1 MRGDSP
7 SMSDRK
13 KETKKLLLLIFLLAV
28 SLRLFTAIYY
38 LNFDPHAQV
47 VLDGKPFLTGRYS
60 TDEIIGDRDRYNNL
74 AQSVSYY
81 GTFAPVMG
89 SETHPPLYPLFL
101 SVFYVLF
108 GYHVYSFL
116 IPQILLDSLN
126 SILIFFLAQYLF
138 VNRKIS
144 FISAL
149 FYACNPHFILTSIQL
164 YSEALYFFLV
174 IAVILSF
181 KELFLKFSIK
191 NIVACG
197 IFMSLAALCRTI
209 FLAFIPF
216 AFAWFVY
223 AFRSL
228 KKRMWI
234 GLAVL
239 CASTVLL
246 FIPWLARN
254 YALFG
259 KPVFSSD
266 YSIVLAKSITLA
278 DRGQAEKYLVNNRA
292 PVSHFIRWVFKRPS
306 RYLAA
311 TRGRFTT
318 FFFDAYPQGV
328 SGRHQF
334 IAHIIF
340 YLIFPLGYIGLLVE
354 VWRRQK
360 LPLLIFLFIASTVF
374 VHILTDID
382 GELRYRLPT
391 EIFLGIFAWYGI
403 MFLSYILRKEK

>member
-1 MRGDSP
+1 MRTDSS
-7 SMSDRK
+7 SMPDRK
-13 KETKKLLLLIFLLAV
+13 KEVKKLLLLVFLLAV
-28 SLRLFTAIYY
+28 ALRLFTAIYY
-38 LNFDPHAQV
+38 LNFDPHAQS
-47 VLDGKPFLTGRYS
+47 VLDGKPFLGAGYS

-81 GTFAPVMG
+81 GTLAPVAG

-101 SVFYVLF
+101 SVFYMLF

-144 FISAL
+144 FISAF

-164 YSEALYFFLV
+164 YSEALYFFLI
-174 IAVILSF
+174 IAVFLSF
-181 KELFLKFSIK
+181 KELFLKYSMK
-191 NIVACG
+191 NVVICG
-197 IFMSLAALCRTI
+197 VFLSLAALCRTI

-216 AFAWFVY
+216 ALAWFVY
-223 AFRSL
+223 AFRFL
-228 KKRMWI
+228 KKKMLA

-239 CASTVLL
+239 CATIAFL
-246 FIPWLARN
+246 FMPWLIRN
-254 YALFG
+254 YALFS

-266 YSIVLAKSITLA
+266 YSIVLAKSISLS
-278 DRGQAEKYLVNNRA
+278 DPDQAGRYLVNNRA
-292 PVSHFIRWVFKRPS
+292 PVSHFIRWALERPS
-306 RYLAA
+306 RYLSA
-311 TRGRFTT
+311 TKKRFST

-334 IAHIIF
+334 IANIIF